1 MRQLTPILRVVMLIA
16 WLLVLLPFQI
26 LALLLRSGLAKQIPM
41 VFHRGV
47 ARVLGLQF
55 DVRGQI
61 ADTGP
66 ILFVSNHSSWLDIV
80 VLSALAPVSFV
91 AKNEIAGWPGV
102 SILAKLQGTVFVA
115 RKRAKTRDSLAAITG
130 RLADGAN
137 LVLFPE
143 GTRGDGNRIL
153 PFKSALFSAAE
164 NKDAPDAAPMVQPV
178 SIAYTHLDG
187 FPLGRRSRPRLTWYG
202 KMRLGRHLW
211 GMLGNGPARIAV
223 DFHQPVRLAEL
234 KSRKG
239 LAAYCRQV
247 IADSHRGAIS
257 GRPQPL
263 PSRTMI
269 QRQPAPPGIVIRA
282 QVT

>member
-16 WLLVLLPFQI
+16 WFIVMLPFQI
-26 LALLLRSGLAKQIPM
+26 LALLFRSGLAKKIPM

-55 DVRGQI
+55 DVGGQV
-61 ADTGP
+61 ANSGP

-91 AKNEIAGWPGV
+91 AKSEIASWPGV
-102 SILAKLQGTVFVA
+102 SILAKLQDTVFVA
-115 RKRAKTRDSLAAITG
+115 RKRAKTRDSLAAICG
-130 RLADGAN
+130 HLADGAN

-143 GTRGDGNRIL
+143 GTRGDGNCIL

-164 NKDAPDAAPMVQPV
+164 NKGAPNAAPLVQPV

-211 GMLGNGPARIAV
+211 GMLSNGPARIAV
-223 DFHQPVRLAEL
+223 DFHQPVQLAEFET
-234 KSRKG
+234 RKK
-239 LAAYCRQV
+239 LATYCRQV
-247 IADSHRGAIS
+247 IVGSHGGAIS

-263 PSRTMI
+263 P
-269 QRQPAPPGIVIRA
+269 IRA
-282 QVT
+282 TIQSQSVSQES

>member
-16 WLLVLLPFQI
+16 WFIVLLPFQI
-26 LALLLRSGLAKQIPM
+26 LALLFRSGLAKKIPM

-55 DVRGQI
+55 DVGGQV
-61 ADTGP
+61 ANSGP
-66 ILFVSNHSSWLDIV
+66 ILFVSNHSSWVDIV

-91 AKNEIAGWPGV
+91 AKSEIASWPGV
-102 SILAKLQGTVFVA
+102 SILAKLQDTVFVA
-115 RKRAKTRDSLAAITG
+115 RKRAKTRDSLAAICG
-130 RLADGAN
+130 HLADGAN

-143 GTRGDGNRIL
+143 GTRGDGNCIL

-164 NKDAPDAAPMVQPV
+164 NKGAPNAAPLVQPV

-211 GMLGNGPARIAV
+211 GMLSNGPARIAV
-223 DFHQPVRLAEL
+223 DFHQPVQLAEFET
-234 KSRKG
+234 RKK
-239 LAAYCRQV
+239 LATYCRQV
-247 IADSHRGAIS
+247 IVGSHGGAIS

-263 PSRTMI
+263 P
-269 QRQPAPPGIVIRA
+269 IRA
-282 QVT
+282 TIQSQSVSQES

>member
-16 WLLVLLPFQI
+16 WFIVLLPFQI
-26 LALLLRSGLAKQIPM
+26 LALLFRSGLAKKIPM

-55 DVRGQI
+55 DVGGQV
-61 ADTGP
+61 ANSGP

-91 AKNEIAGWPGV
+91 AKSEIASWPGV
-102 SILAKLQGTVFVA
+102 SILAKLQDTVFVA
-115 RKRAKTRDSLAAITG
+115 RKRAKTRDSLAAICG
-130 RLADGAN
+130 HLADGAN

-143 GTRGDGNRIL
+143 GTRGDGNCIL

-164 NKDAPDAAPMVQPV
+164 NKGAPNAAPLVQPV

-211 GMLGNGPARIAV
+211 GMLSNGPARIAV
-223 DFHQPVRLAEL
+223 DFHQPVQLAEFET
-234 KSRKG
+234 RKK
-239 LAAYCRQV
+239 LATYCRQV
-247 IADSHRGAIS
+247 IVGSHGGAIS

-263 PSRTMI
+263 P
-269 QRQPAPPGIVIRA
+269 IRA
-282 QVT
+282 TIQSQSVSQES

>member
-16 WLLVLLPFQI
+16 WFIVLLPFQI
-26 LALLLRSGLAKQIPM
+26 LALLFRSGLAKKIPM

-55 DVRGQI
+55 DVGGQV
-61 ADTGP
+61 ANSGP
-66 ILFVSNHSSWLDIV
+66 ILFVSNHSSWLDII

-91 AKNEIAGWPGV
+91 AKSEIASWPGV
-102 SILAKLQGTVFVA
+102 SILAKLQDTVFVA
-115 RKRAKTRDSLAAITG
+115 RKRAKTRDSLAAICG
-130 RLADGAN
+130 HLADGAN

-143 GTRGDGNRIL
+143 GTRGDGNCIL

-164 NKDAPDAAPMVQPV
+164 NKGAPNAAPLVQPV

-211 GMLGNGPARIAV
+211 GMLSNGPARIAV
-223 DFHQPVRLAEL
+223 DFHQPVQLAEFET
-234 KSRKG
+234 RKK
-239 LAAYCRQV
+239 LATYCRQV
-247 IADSHRGAIS
+247 IVGSHGGAIS

-263 PSRTMI
+263 P
-269 QRQPAPPGIVIRA
+269 IRA
-282 QVT
+282 TIQSQSVSQES

>member
-16 WLLVLLPFQI
+16 WFIVLLPFQI
-26 LALLLRSGLAKQIPM
+26 LALLFRSGLAKKIPM

-55 DVRGQI
+55 DVGGQV
-61 ADTGP
+61 ANSGP

-91 AKNEIAGWPGV
+91 AKSEIASWPGV
-102 SILAKLQGTVFVA
+102 SILAKLQDTVFVA
-115 RKRAKTRDSLAAITG
+115 RKRAKTRDSLAAICG
-130 RLADGAN
+130 HLADGAN

-143 GTRGDGNRIL
+143 GTRGDGNCIL

-164 NKDAPDAAPMVQPV
+164 NKGAPNAAPLVQPV

-187 FPLGRRSRPRLTWYG
+187 FPLGRRNRPRLTWYG

-211 GMLGNGPARIAV
+211 GMLSNGPARIAV
-223 DFHQPVRLAEL
+223 DFHQPVQLAEFET
-234 KSRKG
+234 RKK
-239 LAAYCRQV
+239 LATYCRQV
-247 IADSHRGAIS
+247 IVGSHGGAIS

-263 PSRTMI
+263 P
-269 QRQPAPPGIVIRA
+269 IRA
-282 QVT
+282 TIQSQSVSQES

>member
-1 MRQLTPILRVVMLIA
+1 MQQLTPILRVVMLIA
-16 WLLVLLPFQI
+16 WFIVLLPFQI
-26 LALLLRSGLAKQIPM
+26 LALLFRSGLAKKIPM

-55 DVRGQI
+55 DVGGQV
-61 ADTGP
+61 ANSGP

-91 AKNEIAGWPGV
+91 AKSEIASWPGV
-102 SILAKLQGTVFVA
+102 SILAKLQDTVFVA
-115 RKRAKTRDSLAAITG
+115 RKRAKTRDSLAAICG
-130 RLADGAN
+130 HLADGAN

-143 GTRGDGNRIL
+143 GTRGDGNCIL

-164 NKDAPDAAPMVQPV
+164 NKGAPNAAPLVQPV

-211 GMLGNGPARIAV
+211 GMLSNGPARIAV
-223 DFHQPVRLAEL
+223 DFHQPVQLAEFET
-234 KSRKG
+234 RKK
-239 LAAYCRQV
+239 LATYCRQV
-247 IADSHRGAIS
+247 IVGSHGGAIS

-263 PSRTMI
+263 P
-269 QRQPAPPGIVIRA
+269 IRA
-282 QVT
+282 TIQSQSVSQES

>member
-1 MRQLTPILRVVMLIA
+1 MRHLTPVLRVIMLIA
-16 WLLVLLPFQI
+16 WLFVLLPFQI
-26 LALLLRSGLAKQIPM
+26 LALLFRSGLANKIPM

-47 ARVLGLQF
+47 AWALGLHF
-55 DVRGQI
+55 DVRGQ
-61 ADTGP
+61 AASSGP
-66 ILFVSNHSSWLDIV
+66 IMIVSNHSSWLDIV

-91 AKNEIAGWPGV
+91 AKSEIAKWPGV

-115 RKRAKTRDSLAAITG
+115 RKRAKTREGLAAMG
-130 RLADGAN
+130 ARLATGAP

-164 NKDAPDAAPMVQPV
+164 NEIDPDAAPWVQPV

-211 GMLGNGPARIAV
+211 GMLANGPVRIAV
-223 DFHQPVRLAEL
+223 DFHQPVRLSDL
-234 KSRKG
+234 GSRKD
-239 LAAYCRQV
+239 LAAHCRQV
-247 IADSHRGAIS
+247 IVDSHRGAIS
-257 GRPQPL
+257 GRPHPMPTTALVQG
-263 PSRTMI
+263 PSAT
-269 QRQPAPPGIVIRA
+269 QEP
-282 QVT
+282 